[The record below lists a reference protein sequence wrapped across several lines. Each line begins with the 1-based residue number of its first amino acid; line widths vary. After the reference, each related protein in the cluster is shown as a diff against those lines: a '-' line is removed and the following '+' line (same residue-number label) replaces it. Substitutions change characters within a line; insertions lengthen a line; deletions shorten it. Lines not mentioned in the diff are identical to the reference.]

1 VDRERRR
8 YNGGNGETIWEEL
21 WEKWMQWRQSGSG
34 GEGEGKKRWPWLFL
48 LVILVGIWL
57 ATGTYMVGPAEQ
69 GVIRRFGKEIGL
81 TEPGLRY
88 HLPWPIETVNVVNLA
103 VVRRVELG
111 FRTEPRYQI
120 VPEESLMLTGDENIV
135 DAQAIVQ
142 YKVKNPSQYLFK
154 VVDPDQALR
163 YGAEVA
169 LRSVIGNTTI
179 DDAMT
184 VGRVKVQEGTMTFL
198 QQLLDTYETG
208 LLVTEVKLQVVDPP
222 AQVKDAFHEVV
233 RAREDRERLIN
244 EAKGY
249 FEDIIPKAR
258 GEVEQMIRAAEAYR
272 ERRTIRAQGDAAKFL
287 VIFEEYEKAKEVTEK
302 RLYIETL
309 ERVLPQTEK
318 IVIGTQSDGG
328 LLQLLP
334 LREAGKKAERPGSIK
349 GQDEK
354 NSEGEDQSLSG
365 RVPR

>member
-1 VDRERRR
+1 MVDNSGRRR
-8 YNGGNGETIWEEL
+8 SDGENGETVWEEL
-21 WEKWMQWRQSGSG
+21 WEKWMRWRQG
-34 GEGEGKKRWPWLFL
+34 GGRRKTWPFL
-48 LVILVGIWL
+48 VVILIGIWL
-57 ATGTYMVGPAEQ
+57 ATGIYSVAPGEQ
-69 GVIRRFGKEIGL
+69 GVVRQFGKEVAL
-81 TEPGLRY
+81 TGPGLRY
-88 HLPWPIETVNVVNLA
+88 RLPWPIETVNVVNMG
-103 VVRRVELG
+103 VVRRVEFG
-111 FRTEPRYQI
+111 FRTEPRQI

-142 YKVKNPSQYLFK
+142 YKVKEPSQYLFK
-154 VVDPDQALR
+154 VVDPDQTLR
-163 YGAEVA
+163 DSTEVA

-184 VGRVKVQEGTMTFL
+184 VGRVKVQEGAMTFL

-222 AQVKDAFHEVV
+222 GQVKDAFHEVV

-244 EAKGY
+244 EARGY

-272 ERRTIRAQGDAAKFL
+272 ERRTIQAQGDAAKFL
-287 VIFEEYEKAKEVTEK
+287 EVFKEYEKAKEVTGK

-309 ERVLPQTEK
+309 ERVLPQAEK
-318 IVIGTQSDGG
+318 IVIGTQSEGG
-328 LLQLLP
+328 LLQFLP
-334 LREAGKKAERPGSIK
+334 LREAGKKGERPSSIK
-349 GQDEK
+349 GGDEK
-354 NSEGEDQSLSG
+354 SSEGENQPPSG

>member
-1 VDRERRR
+1 MVDNSGRRR
-8 YNGGNGETIWEEL
+8 SDGENGETVWEEL
-21 WEKWMQWRQSGSG
+21 WEKWMRWRQG
-34 GEGEGKKRWPWLFL
+34 GGRRKTWPFL
-48 LVILVGIWL
+48 VVILIGIWL
-57 ATGTYMVGPAEQ
+57 ATGIYSVAPGEQ
-69 GVIRRFGKEIGL
+69 GVVRQFGKEVAL

-88 HLPWPIETVNVVNLA
+88 RLPWPMETVNVVNMA
-103 VVRRVELG
+103 VVRRVEIG
-111 FRTEPRYQI
+111 FRTEPRYMT
-120 VPEESLMLTGDENIV
+120 VTEESLMLTGDENIV

-142 YKVKNPSQYLFK
+142 YKVKDPSQYLFK

-163 YGAEVA
+163 YATEVA

-184 VGRVKVQEGTMTFL
+184 VGRVKVQEGAMTFL

-222 AQVKDAFHEVV
+222 GQVKDAFHEVV

-258 GEVEQMIRAAEAYR
+258 GEVEQTIRAAEAYR
-272 ERRTIRAQGDAAKFL
+272 ERRTIQAQGDAAKFL
-287 VIFEEYEKAKEVTEK
+287 EVFKEYEKAKEVTGK

-309 ERVLPQTEK
+309 ERVLPQAEK
-318 IVIGTQSDGG
+318 IVIGTQSEGG
-328 LLQLLP
+328 LLQFLP
-334 LREAGKKAERPGSIK
+334 LREAGKKGERPSSIK
-349 GQDEK
+349 GGDEK
-354 NSEGEDQSLSG
+354 SSEGENQPPSG